1 MSLPVIVPPR
11 SGQRLGRWPAAA
23 ARDRSGRPGLHEVS
37 IRRLPAHAAAPTTEG
52 NLACAVRRAAC
63 AAERS
68 RPQGRPRHVLVAT
81 TATPT
86 TATAAGHRM
95 VLPAPLTGHRRRP
108 EGKLRAGSAAEGVRD
123 WPGLVLGH
131 QPLHVTRV
139 GSLSCLADGAYWVLL
154 AWILH
159 LPPSAVPL
167 VSDVRFRR
175 SAQRLAWLT

>member
-1 MSLPVIVPPR
+1 MASGPQRGIDPAGRVYTKSQSGGYLRTPLPPPQRVI
-11 SGQRLGRWPAAA
+11 LPAQCG
-23 ARDRSGRPGLHEVS
+23 GRPA
-37 IRRLPAHAAAPTTEG
+37 LP
-52 NLACAVRRAAC
+52 
-63 AAERS
+63 ERS
-68 RPQGRPRHVLVAT
+68 RPQGRPRHVPLAT

-175 SAQRLAWLT
+175 SAQRLARLT